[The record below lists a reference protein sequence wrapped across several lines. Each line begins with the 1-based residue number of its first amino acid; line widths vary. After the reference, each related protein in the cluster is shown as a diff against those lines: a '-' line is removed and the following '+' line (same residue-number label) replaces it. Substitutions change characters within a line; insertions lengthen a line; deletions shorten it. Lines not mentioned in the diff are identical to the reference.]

1 MIIDIEGVIL
11 SETPYGETSKII
23 NVLTK
28 EKGIIGI
35 MCKGAKSMKSPLRAL
50 TMTYTYAR
58 FYIYYK
64 EDKLSTLKDVDLI
77 NSFNRIKQDIMLI
90 SYANYLSELTTQVL
104 KQEYDENIYNILVSS
119 LIKLD
124 MGFDPLV
131 ITNILE
137 IKYLTFLGV
146 GLNLDGCVVCG
157 SNKEIITI
165 DGDLGGYICKKCYNN
180 EKIVNDKVIKLLR
193 MYYLIDINHIS
204 NIKIEEKTKLEINYF
219 LNRYYDRYTGLYLKS
234 KKFLDELNNI

>member
-146 GLNLDGCVVCG
+146 GLNLDDCVVCG

-219 LNRYYDRYTGLYLKS
+219 LNRYYDRYTGL
-234 KKFLDELNNI
+234 